1 MYWKQMSEAVFGR
14 SAKCE
19 DHPLADDMEELE
31 IIEEEQQTQGSFL
44 PPYRML
50 LQGVKSVT
58 MNLGGG
64 EINGF
69 KLNFGLPLS
78 PNFMIGH
85 EVQMAPQKPKQ
96 QGGFDMMDLMGGK
109 SAFYTLNV
117 QYHHGEFTERVQRH
131 LFSLVGKVDTNG
143 KLDAIFF
150 KAIKN
155 WNVRL
160 HCAFMNS
167 NMQFSNTSIE
177 AERKDKNTK
186 QTFTY
191 TPQALEYTLMAKLGA
206 KLAFGIEATYMRQVD
221 KLGVGFALRYMRNQ
235 KERFYANWSESMQCT
250 VLGSLIKL
258 DSNTSIA
265 TELEM
270 AGETYA
276 SLAALGY
283 RRKAKN
289 YDVNSAIKSNGDIKS
304 LFTYNNMNMYKLK
317 LFLAG
322 NLFKEDFR
330 SGYSFSIGQTDD

>member
-1 MYWKQMSEAVFGR
+1 MKWTNIKETLMGR
-14 SAKCE
+14 EAKCE
-19 DHPLADDMEELE
+19 EHPLADDMDEVE
-31 IIEEEQQTQGSFL
+31 IIEEEQQTQGAFL

-50 LQGVKSVT
+50 LQGVKSIT
-58 MNLGGG
+58 MNLGGS

-78 PNFMIGH
+78 PNFLIGH
-85 EVQMAPQKPKQ
+85 EIQMAPPKQKQ
-96 QGGFDMMDLMGGK
+96 QGGFDMMELMGNK
-109 SAFYTLNV
+109 TPFYTLNV

-131 LFSLVGKVDTNG
+131 VFSLVGKVDSNG

-150 KAIKN
+150 KAFKK

-167 NMQFSNTSIE
+167 NMQYSNTSFE
-177 AERKDKNTK
+177 AERKDRNSK

-191 TPQALEYTLMAKLGA
+191 TPQALEYTLMTKLGNR
-206 KLAFGIEATYMRQVD
+206 LALGIEATYMKQID
-221 KLGVGFALRYMRNQ
+221 KIGVGFAFRYMRNQ
-235 KERFYANWSESMQCT
+235 KERYYANWSESMQCT

-258 DSNTSIA
+258 DNNTSIA

-270 AGETYA
+270 AGENYA
-276 SLAALGY
+276 SLASLGY

-330 SGYSFSIGQTDD
+330 SGYSFSIGQGED